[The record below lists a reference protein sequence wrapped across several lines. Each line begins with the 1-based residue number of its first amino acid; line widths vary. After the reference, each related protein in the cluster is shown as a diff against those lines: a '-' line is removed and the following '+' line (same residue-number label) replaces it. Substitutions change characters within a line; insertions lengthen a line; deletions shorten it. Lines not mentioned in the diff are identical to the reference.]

1 MSPARAEAEKNIKS
15 AVESKIYKL
24 KIRAVDK
31 DIFDAIKSGRKR
43 IETRAATEN
52 YRKIGKGD
60 TIVFVC
66 GKKSLKKKIAGVKS
80 YKSIGAVFKDYKIKD
95 IFPSLSTIGEAR
107 RAYFSF
113 PGYRD
118 KIKKY
123 GLISWRLK

>member
-1 MSPARAEAEKNIKS
+1 MEN
-15 AVESKIYKL
+15 KIYKL

-31 DIFDAIKSGRKR
+31 GIFDAIKSGQKK
-43 IETRAATEN
+43 IETRAAVEN

-66 GKKSLKKKIAGVKS
+66 GKKTLKKKVATAKL

-95 IFPSLSTIGEAR
+95 IFPLLSIISEAR
-107 RAYFSF
+107 KVYFSF

-123 GLISWRLK
+123 GLIAWQLK